1 MLTSGDV
8 VDVDFGEPVGREAG
22 FARPAVV
29 ITAQAVLDES
39 PSIVQVIPVTSTVR
53 QFRTE
58 VPIGEGAGNGLNAPS
73 VAQCQHIR
81 AVSVHRV
88 TGTRGN
94 VGPVALAQIRGLIG
108 RIVDLIP

>member
-8 VDVDFGEPVGREAG
+8 VDVDFGEPIGREAG

-29 ITAQAVLDES
+29 VTAQTVLDES
-39 PSIVQVIPVTSTVR
+39 PNIVQVVPVTSTVR

-58 VPIGEGAGNGLNAPS
+58 VPIGESAGNGLKAPS

-81 AVSVHRV
+81 AVSPHRV
-88 TGTRGN
+88 TGIRGN
-94 VGPVALAQIRGLIG
+94 VGPVALAQIRVLVG